1 MPVNDMKSAVVLN
14 MDARNVDTVM
24 VAGKV
29 VKRGGSLV
37 GDLAKLNARLY
48 QSRDRLYAEADLPLR
63 SAPHR
68 LSLERRIVEA

>member
-1 MPVNDMKSAVVLN
+1 

-37 GDLAKLNARLY
+37 GADLAKLNDRLY
-48 QSRDRLYAEADLPLR
+48 QNRDRLYAEADQPLR
-63 SAPHR
+63 SAAHR
-68 LSLERRIVEA
+68 LSFERRIVEA